1 MLSAAS
7 PLRLRAG
14 CWLLMLALATSNH
27 AAHAQ
32 VTASSAQR
40 GVSSYGS
47 LLPNAGGPYPVTRT
61 AQQFAASTMS
71 GVQPVT
77 TMDDPDRLPTSAS
90 WIVQTDG
97 GYPSY
102 VDADVYYEGDPYP
115 YSSSPQHGLT
125 SDAWCW
131 QMLPQGLI
139 YRSYQAGVHEPRM
152 GIVFLEADGNAY
164 WDAALGGRVPLI
176 RYGDTAVIRPQGWQ
190 LDFEGAA
197 LPRLTLDDMRDLE
210 SVDFRAGVPLTYG
223 MGDWQFKFGYYHLS
237 SHLGDEFAIR
247 NDALDDRINY
257 VRDSLVAGVSYYP
270 IPVMRVYAEVGYAL
284 YALGGAEPWEFQ
296 FGTELSQPG
305 PTGFRGT
312 PFLAMNGHVRE
323 DHNFGG
329 DFTAQAGWLW
339 RDPVGR
345 TLRLGGHYFNGK
357 SSQYQFFNNSEEQI
371 GVGMWY
377 DF

>member
-1 MLSAAS
+1 
-7 PLRLRAG
+7 
-14 CWLLMLALATSNH
+14 
-27 AAHAQ
+27 
-32 VTASSAQR
+32 
-40 GVSSYGS
+40 
-47 LLPNAGGPYPVTRT
+47 
-61 AQQFAASTMS
+61 
-71 GVQPVT
+71 
-77 TMDDPDRLPTSAS
+77 
-90 WIVQTDG
+90 
-97 GYPSY
+97 
-102 VDADVYYEGDPYP
+102 
-115 YSSSPQHGLT
+115 
-125 SDAWCW
+125 
-131 QMLPQGLI
+131 
-139 YRSYQAGVHEPRM
+139 M

-357 SSQYQFFNNSEEQI
+357 SSQYQFFNNSEQQV
-371 GVGMWY
+371 GVGLWY